1 MSEELV
7 QPEETVV
14 EKPAIKAKTA
24 FMVIQAE
31 NGGYYAINNLDT
43 ALDIQ
48 HLATLLDIKA
58 GCREIGDA
66 FLRND
71 IVAALK
77 PLLAPKPEETVSS
90 SIRESLEERGI
101 L

>member
-1 MSEELV
+1 MDEEIQV
-7 QPEETVV
+7 
-14 EKPAIKAKTA
+14 IKAITA

-31 NGGYYAINNLDT
+31 NGSFYAVN
-43 ALDIQ
+43 DITSDLEVQ
-48 HLATLLDIKA
+48 RKANFQDIKT

-66 FLRND
+66 FLRTD
-71 IVAALK
+71 IVNAIK

-90 SIRESLEERGI
+90 SIREALDERGI

>member
-1 MSEELV
+1 MSEEKEV
-7 QPEETVV
+7 
-14 EKPAIKAKTA
+14 IKAITA

-31 NGGYYAINNLDT
+31 NGVFYAVNDITSELEVQRKANL
-43 ALDIQ
+43 Q
-48 HLATLLDIKA
+48 DIKF

-66 FLRND
+66 FLRTD
-71 IVAALK
+71 IVNAIK

-90 SIRESLEERGI
+90 SIREALDERGI